1 MSELPGTNFN
11 FNPIGKNIQPK
22 MVDNTKLSSELPSSE
37 QEQISDISTNHAEI
51 IGRSM
56 LANNV
61 LDNDLNA
68 LLENPQV
75 AENSDKLFEFAY
87 ERALKDDTA
96 NPYEE
101 AASASTVAFK

>member
-1 MSELPGTNFN
+1 MSDLNGTNLN
-11 FNPIGKNIQPK
+11 FNPVGKNIQPK
-22 MVDNTKLSSELPSSE
+22 VADVNKLSSEQKPEENISE
-37 QEQISDISTNHAEI
+37 ITTSHAEV

-56 LANNV
+56 LANDT
-61 LDNDLNA
+61 LKNDLDA

-87 ERALKDDTA
+87 YQAVNSGEE

-101 AASASTVAFK
+101 AAYFSTTQL